1 MATVSG
7 FGRFSDSSVLVS
19 NILNYVHMRVISNF
33 ECSVLYGH
41 DYVTTNN
48 ICAEGEDDENQST
61 CQGGELLIFLLI
73 DYVCTF
79 VS

>member
-1 MATVSG
+1 
-7 FGRFSDSSVLVS
+7 
-19 NILNYVHMRVISNF
+19 MRVISNF